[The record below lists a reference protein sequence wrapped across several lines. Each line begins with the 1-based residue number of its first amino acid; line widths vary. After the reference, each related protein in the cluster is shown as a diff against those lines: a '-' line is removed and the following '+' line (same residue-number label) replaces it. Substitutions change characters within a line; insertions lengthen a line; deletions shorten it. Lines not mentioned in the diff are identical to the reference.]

1 MRPRFRVIEGG
12 AGSSGRQRGA
22 AESVS
27 WRIDLVRPCD
37 VSEDQSDA
45 WRSLLTR
52 LGSHDSVFADPDY
65 LVPAAQHQARGQ
77 DLFFAFAVAE
87 GRHERLEG
95 VICLAMSRPFWGRNR
110 TRLWKPAGVT
120 LAPAVNPDHAGAIAE
135 ALGCHLKE
143 RGWNGPSG
151 FGTFAEPKPVGPGRH
166 RPTYAVLAPE
176 RDIPLRNLLAVGA
189 EGRLP
194 IEPPR
199 VTRIVE
205 PDLIRDGVEQ
215 FLSLDAR
222 LSPRPIIADPSEAAM
237 VRVVTR
243 LFARRRQATVEIVR
257 RADRIVGSRL
267 RLGHGPNAVLWKQV
281 HERSK
286 DAADDAADGRIAG

>member
-1 MRPRFRVIEGG
+1 MRRRFRVIEGG
-12 AGSSGRQRGA
+12 ARASALQQYA
-22 AESVS
+22 AEPTT

-45 WRSLLTR
+45 WRGLLTR
-52 LGSHDSVFADPDY
+52 LGSHNSVFADPDY

-95 VICLAMSRPFWGRNR
+95 VVCLAMSRPFWGRNR
-110 TRLWKPAGVT
+110 AWLWKPAGMI
-120 LAPAVNPDHAGAIAE
+120 LAPAVNPDHASAIAE
-135 ALGCHLKE
+135 ALGLHLRE
-143 RGWNGPSG
+143 RGWNGPTG
-151 FGTFAEPKPVGPGRH
+151 FSASAEPKPNGFGRN
-166 RPTYAVLAPE
+166 RPAYAVLAPE
-176 RDIPLRNLLAVGA
+176 RDIPLRNLLAVRA
-189 EGRLP
+189 EARLP
-194 IEPPR
+194 TEPTR

-215 FLSLDAR
+215 FLGLDAR

-243 LFARRRQATVEIVR
+243 LFARRRQATVEIIR

-286 DAADDAADGRIAG
+286 DAADDVADGRIAG